1 MKTLL
6 LLLLI
11 SFTLSSVAAAAT
23 EDDLMRYLPP
33 GEARW
38 LESDGNRYLLLE
50 RESLQAITRGVIIH
64 IPDWAQHPLQ
74 TPLLTNLYQ
83 QLPEYGWTTFALH
96 PPTSRIQTDM
106 LQFPAVDERYP
117 EPVSEETLAPLRDSL
132 RQRLQPLMNELSD
145 YTGFVVLVAEGM
157 TAAFLTEILNEDLQ
171 TGGGIVAPVQPDAL
185 IVIDPYM
192 PQYSLNKAV
201 GEKLAVLPLPVFDVT
216 TASANRWVKQTQRQR
231 KLLAQREQHLSYR
244 QQQLPLLTS
253 GNAEQTIP
261 EFIGWLRYQGF

>member
-6 LLLLI
+6 LLLITALTF
-11 SFTLSSVAAAAT
+11 SCVAQAAT

-38 LESDGNRYLLLE
+38 LESNGNRYLLLQ
-50 RESLQAITRGVIIH
+50 RDSLQAITRGVVIH
-64 IPDWAQHPLQ
+64 IPDWSQHPLQ
-74 TPLLTNLYQ
+74 NPLLTHLYQ

-157 TAAFLTEILNEDLQ
+157 TATFLTQILSEDLQ

-192 PQYSLNKAV
+192 PQYSLNQAV
-201 GEKLAVLPLPVFDVT
+201 AEQLAAIPLPVLDLT
-216 TASANRWVKQTQRQR
+216 TANANQWVQQTQRQR
-231 KLLAQREQHLSYR
+231 KLQAQREQHLSYR
-244 QQQLPLLTS
+244 QQQLPLLHA
-253 GNAEQTIP
+253 GNAEQAIP
-261 EFIGWLRYQGF
+261 QFIGWLRYQGF